1 MRLLEHYAG
10 GAHGTD
16 GASPGLGRP
25 LSPLTLEEEIWSD
38 MECSVVIAAA
48 HTRCWGTAP
57 CRQTYRH
64 KHPASFPTH
73 KTNLGHKRTRWSCLG
88 TQRTFR
94 LSLQSH
100 LVPPLVN
107 LLFSVD
113 YLVREIVSAPGPQ
126 QEPLSHP
133 PVGGSDLSPELRGI
147 EKLDTRDSSVGHS
160 ARVLTPK

>member
-1 MRLLEHYAG
+1 MVLPQGWGDL
-10 GAHGTD
+10 
-16 GASPGLGRP
+16 
-25 LSPLTLEEEIWSD
+25 LSPLTLEKEIWSD

-48 HTRCWGTAP
+48 HTRCWATAP
-57 CRQTYRH
+57 CRQTHRH

-73 KTNLGHKRTRWSCLG
+73 KTNLGHKRTRWSCLR

-100 LVPPLVN
+100 LVPPLVI

-113 YLVREIVSAPGPQ
+113 CLGREIVSAPGPQ
-126 QEPLSHP
+126 QEPLSYP
-133 PVGGSDLSPELRGI
+133 PVGGSGLSPGLRGI
-147 EKLDTRDSSVGHS
+147 EQLETRDSSVGHS